1 GKPGG
6 PGRSRAYTS
15 GRCRSHGPPS
25 RRCPMPRAIQFDD
38 YGPPEVL
45 HLVEVPEATAGRGR
59 IRVAVRAAGVNPIDW
74 KVRSGA
80 MRQAFSVEF
89 PSTPGAE
96 FSGVVDQG
104 GDGVTRFPVGGEAL
118 GRR

>member
-1 GKPGG
+1 
-6 PGRSRAYTS
+6 
-15 GRCRSHGPPS
+15 
-25 RRCPMPRAIQFDD
+25 MPRAIQFDE

-45 HLVEVPEATAGRGR
+45 HVVEVPEPTAAPGR

-80 MRQAFSVEF
+80 MRQAFSVDF

-96 FSGVVDQG
+96 FSGVVDQV
-104 GDGVTRFPVGGEAL
+104 GDGVTGFAVGDEVL
-118 GRR
+118 GRGSGTYADQA